1 MECTASG
8 VLASLHE
15 HCDNG
20 TKSSHERRISDTRK
34 TMDGR
39 LWRSRRPRGLR
50 RNYRERGTVNLE
62 EIRGG
67 PDFEGIIGESPRLR
81 AALKRV
87 QLAAPTDSTALML
100 GETGTGEELIAR
112 AIHNRGLRRGCP
124 FVKMNCAAIPSGLLE
139 SELFGHER
147 GAFTG
152 AIQRRIGRFEL
163 ARGGTLFLDEIGD
176 IPLEL
181 QPKVLCAL
189 QEHEFER
196 LGSAQTTRVDVR
208 VVAATSCDLPQMVA
222 AGEFRSD
229 LYYRINVFP
238 LHMPALRQRPEDIAL
253 LARHFV
259 QVLAK
264 RLNKIIEN
272 IPVDAMAAIVR
283 YHWPGN
289 VRELQNFIERAV
301 ILSPG
306 KVLRPP
312 LEELIQA
319 PERMQQTSS
328 GMVQP
333 GQGPHP
339 KTRTLVDAERDHI
352 VKILGETNWILG
364 GPRGA
369 AIKLGLPRTTLF
381 SKMQRLGIFRAAA

>member
-1 MECTASG
+1 
-8 VLASLHE
+8 
-15 HCDNG
+15 
-20 TKSSHERRISDTRK
+20 
-34 TMDGR
+34 
-39 LWRSRRPRGLR
+39 
-50 RNYRERGTVNLE
+50 
-62 EIRGG
+62 
-67 PDFEGIIGESPRLR
+67 
-81 AALKRV
+81 
-87 QLAAPTDSTALML
+87 
-100 GETGTGEELIAR
+100 
-112 AIHNRGLRRGCP
+112 
-124 FVKMNCAAIPSGLLE
+124 LLE

-208 VVAATSCDLPQMVA
+208 VVAATSCDLSQMVA

-238 LHMPALRQRPEDIAL
+238 LHMPALRERPEDIAL

-272 IPVDAMAAIVR
+272 IPVDAMAVS
-283 YHWPGN
+283 
-289 VRELQNFIERAV
+289 L
-301 ILSPG
+301 G

-333 GQGPHP
+333 GRGPHP